1 MKSLHQLRIHTGNRK
16 WTPPENHIITSYLK
30 SSLNCSCCG
39 NRCQNTNKVKV
50 MFYFCVNCAVNTT
63 VPSQSRY
70 RIIIQR
76 AANGGQE
83 CPDTLYEER
92 ECEALLL
99 CPTYRWINCSH
110 TSGVPIYHL
119 ERYNVCGPACFISL
133 LWSQNKFCKCSQ
145 QFRIACMKYINMLYA
160 LFCKLKILS
169 TKYTHCHTL

>member
-50 MFYFCVNCAVNTT
+50 MFYFCLNCAVNST

-99 CPTYRWINCSH
+99 CPTYRWINCNR
-110 TSGVPIYHL
+110 TSGVPIYQL
-119 ERYNVCGPACFISL
+119 DRYNVCGHFTFVESKKK
-133 LWSQNKFCKCSQ
+133 NFYKCTQ
-145 QFRIACMKYINMLYA
+145 QFRIAHMKYINILYA
-160 LFCKLKILS
+160 VL
-169 TKYTHCHTL
+169 